1 MRLKAHSLVRH
12 LAQFGEAEN
21 LKSATVRQDGSG
33 PPCEPVQSTHLS
45 HDLMPRPQIQ
55 VVGVVQDETKAELL
69 QVGWINPLYRPQ
81 RTNRDEG
88 RRIDL
93 AMGGAEFPQPRARL
107 TIHPLN

>member
-33 PPCEPVQSTHLS
+33 PPGEPVQSTHLS

-55 VVGVVQDETKAELL
+55 VVGVVQHETKRELL
-69 QVGWINPLYRPQ
+69 QVGSINPPYAPQ
-81 RTNRDEG
+81 RANRDQG
-88 RRIDL
+88 RRTPL
-93 AMGGAEFPQPRARL
+93 AMRGAEFSQ
-107 TIHPLN
+107 